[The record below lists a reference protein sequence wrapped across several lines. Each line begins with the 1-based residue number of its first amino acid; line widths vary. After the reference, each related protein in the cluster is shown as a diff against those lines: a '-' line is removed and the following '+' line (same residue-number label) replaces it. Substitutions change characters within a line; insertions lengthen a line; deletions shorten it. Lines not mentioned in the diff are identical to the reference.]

1 MATKTKKPSTNGTGN
16 SATAAHTGNST
27 AITLTPIR
35 EETIEVPI
43 IGRTPV
49 IPHKWSEKA
58 KRIMLEAQQGKP
70 RQKKDPKVPEDE
82 AEAATYWLPDGRPGM
97 PATAFKAAISDA
109 ARWFDGVTIT
119 DLKQCIW
126 VRATDLDDV
135 QQLVAIEGDI
145 SMREDTPRNASGVA
159 DLRYRNQIWPWE
171 ATLTIGYVASKLTT
185 EAIVALVDAAGRG
198 GVGDWRPSSPKSKTG
213 TYGTFRVSA

>member
-1 MATKTKKPSTNGTGN
+1 MATKTKPNTNGTGK
-16 SATAAHTGNST
+16 SATADTGSTT

-43 IGRTPV
+43 VGRTPV

-58 KRIMLEAQQGKP
+58 KRIMLEAQQGRP
-70 RQKKDPKVPEDE
+70 RQKKEPKDPAAE

-97 PATAFKAAISDA
+97 PATAFKAAVADA

-126 VRATDLDDV
+126 VRSTDPDDT
-135 QQLVAIEGDI
+135 QQLIAIEGDL
-145 SMREDTPRNASGVA
+145 SMREDTPRNANGGA

-171 ATLTIGYVASKLTT
+171 ATLTIGYVATKLTA
-185 EAIVALVDAAGRG
+185 EAVVALVDAAGRG
-198 GVGDWRPSSPKSKTG
+198 GVGDWRPSAPKSKTG
-213 TYGTFRVSA
+213 TYGTFRVAS

>member
-1 MATKTKKPSTNGTGN
+1 VATKTKPNTNGTGK
-16 SATAAHTGNST
+16 SATADTGSTT

-43 IGRTPV
+43 VGRTPV

-58 KRIMLEAQQGKP
+58 KRIMLEAQQGRP
-70 RQKKDPKVPEDE
+70 RQKKEPKDPAAE

-97 PATAFKAAISDA
+97 PATAFKAAVADA

-126 VRATDLDDV
+126 VRSTDPDDT
-135 QQLVAIEGDI
+135 QQLIAIEGDL
-145 SMREDTPRNASGVA
+145 SMREDTPRNANGGA

-171 ATLTIGYVASKLTT
+171 ATLTIGYVATKLTA
-185 EAIVALVDAAGRG
+185 EAVVALVDAAGRG
-198 GVGDWRPSSPKSKTG
+198 GVGDWRPSAPKSKTG
-213 TYGTFRVSA
+213 TYGTFRVAS